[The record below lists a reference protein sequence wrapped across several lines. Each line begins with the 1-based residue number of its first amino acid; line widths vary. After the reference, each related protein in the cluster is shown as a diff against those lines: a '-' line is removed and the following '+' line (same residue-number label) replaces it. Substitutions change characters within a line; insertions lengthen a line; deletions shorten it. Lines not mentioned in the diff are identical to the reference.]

1 LEIPHGIT
9 KGLLENTADLE
20 ILEREIQAAAKAL
33 AGAAGIRAASLEQLI
48 DQLESYGT
56 GVTYLRPWQV

>member
-48 DQLESYGT
+48 ANLRAT
-56 GVTYLRPWQV
+56 GPE